1 MAAGDNLPPRFLF
14 HAYFTPKPLFAMAKR
29 ATPPAALTNRRPASK
44 PDPILLGLQQLPE
57 EALRSFMEQEIG
69 QNPMFGFRFGVI
81 ALLHQQE
88 TSHVAYLDLLRR
100 TFQRLE
106 TEDDV
111 FGSLMTNPGFGGFEG
126 LPNFGGPMLTMREQ
140 TMAELGST
148 LLLGADAA
156 YRADNLPLAAALL
169 LAGLMGDMELVETR
183 MQLVQQLDELPLQR
197 MVGMLMR
204 VAQEASEDL
213 AATSFEALMAVFD
226 QQKGFP
232 KFGAAESLL
241 LRLVGEFVR
250 TDAQH
255 QRMGALFGALDARV
269 VSGVPKRGAGPT
281 PVQARMTVLLLH
293 AQYLAET
300 ADRPAE
306 ARQVFEANLG
316 LGPEVRARY
325 LQLISPPEALD
336 TLLRWTAPGAPDW
349 ALIQRPQLLADL
361 VHFADQQGRSDVVR
375 EATLR
380 QLRELLTWPYQQP
393 RNYASAWQSLRATY
407 PAAEWTTAR
416 LKLVADL
423 QQQVPNLSQVP
434 TNDPRRNLTATFD
447 RLDADTDRQLVELR
461 KRPRFDLLH
470 QYGIFWLPE
479 RAAELVGLYARA
491 LPDFLEEPNNKN
503 AAAYRR
509 VAQTL
514 WRLLQHVEAE
524 EPVVALVEELV
535 ATYPRRRLLLEELR
549 TVGFSFDKPKAVPR
563 TLGHGNGD
571 DDQPAA
577 PRKPGRRGR

>member
-1 MAAGDNLPPRFLF
+1 
-14 HAYFTPKPLFAMAKR
+14 MAKR
-29 ATPPAALTNRRPASK
+29 ATPPAAFTNRRAVPK

-57 EALRSFMEQEIG
+57 EALRRFMEGEIG
-69 QNPMFGFRFGVI
+69 QNPMFGFRFGVV
-81 ALLHQQE
+81 ALLYQQE
-88 TSHVAYLDLLRR
+88 TSHSAYLDLIRR

-106 TEDDV
+106 TEEEV
-111 FGSLMTNPGFGGFEG
+111 FGSLMTDPDFGGFEG
-126 LPNFGGPMLTMREQ
+126 LPNFGGPMFTMREQ
-140 TMAELGST
+140 TMAELGGT
-148 LLLGADAA
+148 LLAGADAA
-156 YRADNLPLAAALL
+156 YRTGNLPLVTALL
-169 LAGLMGDMELVETR
+169 LAGLIGDMELAETR
-183 MQLVQQLDELPLQR
+183 MLLVQQLQELPLKG

-204 VAQEASEDL
+204 IAQDAPPDL
-213 AATSFEALMAVFD
+213 AATSFDALMTVLG

-232 KFGAAESLL
+232 KFSAAESLL
-241 LRLVGEFVR
+241 LRVMGEFVR
-250 TDAQH
+250 TDAEH
-255 QRMGALFGALDARV
+255 QRLVALFGALDARV
-269 VSGVPKRGAGPT
+269 VASPNAAQRAGGPT
-281 PVQARMTVLLLH
+281 PVQARMTVVLLH

-306 ARQVFEANLG
+306 ARQVFEANLS

-349 ALIQRPQLLADL
+349 ALTQRSLLLADL
-361 VHFADQQGRSDVVR
+361 VRFADQQGRSDVLR
-375 EATLR
+375 EAALR
-380 QLRELLTWPYQQP
+380 QLRELLTRPYQQP
-393 RNYASAWQSLRATY
+393 RDYASAWQRLRATH

-416 LKLVADL
+416 LNLMADL

-434 TNDPRRNLTATFD
+434 TNDPRRNFTATFD
-447 RLDADTDRQLVELR
+447 RLDSDTDRQLVELR

-503 AAAYRR
+503 AAAYQR
-509 VAQTL
+509 VAQAL